1 MNAAVSATKP
11 ERSRADTTRIWRRD
25 QRSMNTPAN
34 GPISEYGR
42 YRTVSAAAAAVGLVN
57 VSALKNTYV
66 PIPAVRMPSP
76 VCETRRVENSRR
88 KSRSA
93 STTRRSETKADR
105 VIQLITR
112 SSAHPAQQHL
122 RSGPGAA
129 DLPGEE
135 RTQPT

>member
-1 MNAAVSATKP
+1 
-11 ERSRADTTRIWRRD
+11 
-25 QRSMNTPAN
+25 MNTPAN

-112 SSAHPAQQHL
+112 SSAHPPHHHL
-122 RSGPGAA
+122 PPAPPAA
-129 DLPGEE
+129 ALPADY
-135 RTQPT
+135 RPHPT